1 MLTFLLAPLKPAA
14 LQHLKELK
22 LEVISNHFLGIQGAK
37 P

>member
-1 MLTFLLAPLKPAA
+1 MLTFLSTFEACGFTTPERA
-14 LQHLKELK
+14 K